1 MPRGFRNYEHV
12 VRMAG
17 LFASGLLVFLFVRW
31 ILVPSDFGV
40 YGFYRAGA
48 LKDIAARPMAYAG
61 RESCAECHDPII
73 QERKG
78 TKHEQVGCESC
89 HGPLSSHTSGDV
101 VSPPKPDTKSVCV
114 PCHTKM
120 DGRPA
125 KFPQLDF
132 KDHAGDALCV
142 DCHKP
147 HSPKIPQ

>member
-1 MPRGFRNYEHV
+1 MRRDFGTYEHV

-17 LFASGLLVFLFVRW
+17 LFAAGLIVFLFVRW
-31 ILVPSDFGV
+31 ILVPSDFGL

-48 LKDIAARPMAYAG
+48 LHDNTARPMVYAG
-61 RESCAECHDPII
+61 RASCAECHDPII

-78 TKHEQVGCESC
+78 SKHEQVGCESC
-89 HGPLSSHTSGDV
+89 HGPLASHARGDV

-114 PCHTKM
+114 PCHAKM

-132 KDHAGDALCV
+132 TDHAGDALCV

>member
-1 MPRGFRNYEHV
+1 MAQILDMPQLSDTMKIGVLQKWRKNEGDKVSPGEV
-12 VRMAG
+12 MAEIETDK
-17 LFASGLLVFLFVRW
+17 AVMS
-31 ILVPSDFGV
+31 
-40 YGFYRAGA
+40 
-48 LKDIAARPMAYAG
+48 YAG
-61 RESCAECHDPII
+61 RQSCAECHDPII

-78 TKHEQVGCESC
+78 SKHEQVGCESC